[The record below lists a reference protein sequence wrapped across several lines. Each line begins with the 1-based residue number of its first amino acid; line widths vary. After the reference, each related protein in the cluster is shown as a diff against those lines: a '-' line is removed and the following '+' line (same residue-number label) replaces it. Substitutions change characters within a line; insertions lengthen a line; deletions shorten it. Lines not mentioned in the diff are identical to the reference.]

1 MAKRVSAERLYEL
14 QDALVTYL
22 AEELASGEDISSGTL
37 QAIRGI
43 LKDNDIT
50 SGVSESE
57 PMQNLVTQLMKKSI
71 EERKAQGA

>member
-1 MAKRVSAERLYEL
+1 MAARVSADRLYEL

-22 AEELASGEDISSGTL
+22 ADELGSGEDISSGTL

-43 LKDNDIT
+43 LKDNDIV

-57 PMQNLVTQLMKKSI
+57 PMQNLVTQLMAKEIK
-71 EERKAQGA
+71 ERKEA

>member
-1 MAKRVSAERLYEL
+1 MGRVSADRLYEL

-22 AEELASGEDISSGTL
+22 AEELESGEDISSGTL

-57 PMQNLVTQLMKKSI
+57 PLQNLVTQLMNKEI
-71 EERKAQGA
+71 EERKIG

>member
-1 MAKRVSAERLYEL
+1 MGKVSADRLYEL
-14 QDALVTYL
+14 QDKLVTYL
-22 AEELASGEDISSGTL
+22 VDELDSGEELSSGTL

-57 PMQNLVTQLMKKSI
+57 PMQNLVQTLMKKHK
-71 EERKAQGA
+71 EEVK

>member
-1 MAKRVSAERLYEL
+1 MGRVSADRLYEL

-22 AEELASGEDISSGTL
+22 AEELESGEDISSGTL

-57 PMQNLVTQLMKKSI
+57 PLQNLVTQLMNKEIK
-71 EERKAQGA
+71 ERDKEKVG

>member
-1 MAKRVSAERLYEL
+1 MGKVSADRLYDL
-14 QDALVTYL
+14 QDKLVSYL
-22 AEELASGEDISSGTL
+22 VEELDSGEELSSGTL

-57 PMQNLVTQLMKKSI
+57 PMQNLVSTLMQKHK
-71 EERKAQGA
+71 EEVK

>member
-1 MAKRVSAERLYEL
+1 MAKQVSADRLYEL

-22 AEELASGEDISSGTL
+22 KEELDSGEEISSGTL

-50 SGVSESE
+50 SSVSESE
-57 PMQNLVTQLMKKSI
+57 PMQNLVSTLMNKHK
-71 EERKAQGA
+71 EEVK

>member
-1 MAKRVSAERLYEL
+1 MAKRVSADRLYEL

-22 AEELASGEDISSGTL
+22 AEELQGGEDISSGTL
-37 QAIRGI
+37 QAIRGL

-57 PMQNLVTQLMKKSI
+57 PMQNLVTTLMKKEI
-71 EERKAQGA
+71 EERQAIGA

>member
-1 MAKRVSAERLYEL
+1 MARVSADRLYEL

-22 AEELASGEDISSGTL
+22 ADELSSGEDISSGTL

-57 PMQNLVTQLMKKSI
+57 PLQNLVTQLMNKEIK
-71 EERKAQGA
+71 ERDKEKVG